1 MSNEPQQKPEG
12 FWHHVLTIPNLVSVL
27 AGLLVFW
34 VIADNWQSKSGTLSA
49 AIIGSLI
56 TAIVWI
62 AWMRI
67 GAAPR
72 LDKAMD
78 EPVLAYVPTTE
89 GSPTPILADPDSD
102 AARVYID
109 AVRSLEQA
117 TKGQVIMVTSSSPGL
132 GATTVAINL
141 AIAATR
147 MGRRAVLIDGDPGG
161 GLSEYG
167 RSSSVPGWVDLATGE
182 ADLRGATRFW
192 KIDDANTLP
201 VIPVGSTVEDRKD
214 ILTSLRLADTVD
226 TLTEQADLLIINT
239 APLAWDE
246 NIDALATHADGTL
259 LVVTPEVDPRSLA
272 KLKEKLA
279 EMAAPVIGYV
289 VNHAE
294 RSPDSRPLWQRS
306 TKRMITTFV
315 LLLFVYSS
323 WNLYSAWY
331 SWNSVERHSF
341 DEVALDKLPAVP
353 PPEDSGETFTPEA
366 ATAVTATP
374 SETGRY
380 LTFMVVGSDV
390 GGYRADVII
399 LVMLPT
405 DGSDPIMVSLPR
417 DLYLPNRCTQT
428 YTRLNANFN
437 GCGSDIN
444 GATLLSAAVKD
455 FTGVEVDHFALFDFD
470 GFKEIIDEVGGVEIC
485 VDYPVRDRKSRLN
498 LPAGCTNASGE
509 QALAWVRSRNTL
521 EYVNGSW
528 RTMPNVSDL
537 TRNQRQQDMILTMLE
552 KAAEFDSPRKLAGVV
567 RSVSNAFTLDDKL
580 SLTDAINLAWDLR
593 GLNRSD
599 IVQLKIPVENYRTA
613 DGAQVLLPTEPFHT
627 LLDEYLASAPGDDT
641 PK

>member
-1 MSNEPQQKPEG
+1 
-12 FWHHVLTIPNLVSVL
+12 
-27 AGLLVFW
+27 
-34 VIADNWQSKSGTLSA
+34 
-49 AIIGSLI
+49 
-56 TAIVWI
+56 
-62 AWMRI
+62 
-67 GAAPR
+67 
-72 LDKAMD
+72 
-78 EPVLAYVPTTE
+78 
-89 GSPTPILADPDSD
+89 
-102 AARVYID
+102 
-109 AVRSLEQA
+109 
-117 TKGQVIMVTSSSPGL
+117 
-132 GATTVAINL
+132 
-141 AIAATR
+141 
-147 MGRRAVLIDGDPGG
+147 
-161 GLSEYG
+161 
-167 RSSSVPGWVDLATGE
+167 
-182 ADLRGATRFW
+182 
-192 KIDDANTLP
+192 
-201 VIPVGSTVEDRKD
+201 
-214 ILTSLRLADTVD
+214 
-226 TLTEQADLLIINT
+226 
-239 APLAWDE
+239 
-246 NIDALATHADGTL
+246 
-259 LVVTPEVDPRSLA
+259 
-272 KLKEKLA
+272 
-279 EMAAPVIGYV
+279 
-289 VNHAE
+289 
-294 RSPDSRPLWQRS
+294 
-306 TKRMITTFV
+306 
-315 LLLFVYSS
+315 
-323 WNLYSAWY
+323 
-331 SWNSVERHSF
+331 
-341 DEVALDKLPAVP
+341 
-353 PPEDSGETFTPEA
+353 
-366 ATAVTATP
+366 
-374 SETGRY
+374 
-380 LTFMVVGSDV
+380 MVVGSDV